1 MYYYKL
7 RDVNYLCSQCLSPL
21 SSITC
26 MTRCTRFNIM
36 WWNLSVT
43 CDRSVVFSGYSGF
56 LHDITEILLKVGLN
70 TINQTKPHFVESYV
84 KKSLLGYR
92 SILYLKLLLILY
104 FLNQL
109 NNYISIIIPH
119 FRSLNSLLVKSI
131 KPNVVISGCNQFNG
145 CLFQLDFCNSFFIFL
160 PRENF
165 KLQLLLVL

>member
-1 MYYYKL
+1 
-7 RDVNYLCSQCLSPL
+7 
-21 SSITC
+21 
-26 MTRCTRFNIM
+26 MTRCTRCNIM

-56 LHDITEILLKVGLN
+56 LHDITEILLKVALN

-84 KKSLLGYR
+84 KRSLLGYR

-119 FRSLNSLLVKSI
+119 FHSLNSLLVKSI

-145 CLFQLDFCNSFFIFL
+145 CLFRLDFCSSIFIFL
-160 PRENF
+160 PRENCKRNYF
-165 KLQLLLVL
+165 SC